1 MKKKLLVAVIDSGV
15 NKDDQYLEHTD
26 IKNLYYDEQE
36 FKTCY
41 AGKLN
46 PHGTEVIK
54 VLLKEAPDGAEL
66 CFNRIYGKSDEQ
78 ILEVIR
84 QADVF
89 YFGALSNRFIY
100 NNKKFLDKL
109 VTLLLQEKIEIVT
122 VFPIINTY
130 ERMKL
135 TDDGGYIKSIY
146 K

>member
-1 MKKKLLVAVIDSGV
+1 MYKEV
-15 NKDDQYLEHTD
+15 N
-26 IKNLYYDEQE
+26 
-36 FKTCY
+36 
-41 AGKLN
+41 
-46 PHGTEVIK
+46 
-54 VLLKEAPDGAEL
+54 GAEL